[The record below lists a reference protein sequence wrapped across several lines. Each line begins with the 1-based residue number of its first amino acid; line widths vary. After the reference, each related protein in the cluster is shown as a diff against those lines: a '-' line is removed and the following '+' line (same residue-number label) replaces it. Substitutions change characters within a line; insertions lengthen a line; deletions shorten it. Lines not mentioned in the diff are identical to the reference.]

1 MVAWKSVT
9 QPIVLGGLGILDLT
23 TLGYAL
29 RLWWECLA
37 RVEPSHIWVGLT
49 TKPEKVEHA
58 MFEVST
64 TVTVGSGTCTLF
76 WEDHWFDD
84 MSIGQL
90 APEVYQAVRKR
101 VRQTRLVSEAI
112 PDGCWIADIV
122 GSLSMM
128 ALGQYLLLWDRLQG
142 MQLDGNTPNKFI
154 WKWLLDQ
161 QYLVS
166 SAYHAFFKGRCGI
179 HGAKELSKTKA
190 PPNCNFF
197 VDNPPGTPLD
207 FG

>member
-9 QPIVLGGLGILDLT
+9 QLIVLDGLGILDLI

-37 RVEPSHIWVGLT
+37 RVEPSRILVGMT
-49 TKPEKVEHA
+49 TKPEKVEQA

-64 TVTVGSGTCTLF
+64 TVIVGSGTRTLF

-84 MSIGQL
+84 ISIGQL

-112 PDGCWIADIV
+112 PDGCWITDIV
-122 GSLSMM
+122 GSLSTM
-128 ALGQYLLLWDRLQG
+128 ALG
-142 MQLDGNTPNKFI
+142 
-154 WKWLLDQ
+154 
-161 QYLVS
+161 
-166 SAYHAFFKGRCGI
+166 
-179 HGAKELSKTKA
+179 
-190 PPNCNFF
+190 
-197 VDNPPGTPLD
+197 
-207 FG
+207 